1 DEEFAYLQLVR
12 HLDGMCE
19 TPLDL
24 ELPLSRA
31 AMLLSK
37 ALLGG
42 FGRAEAPKP
51 GHLHVVPLENA
62 GFSGR
67 KHLFV
72 VGLHAD
78 ALSANP
84 VAEPFVPQQADAGD
98 ESAADRAALGG
109 STLPSGHPADLNLWL
124 AVRALARASESVTLS
139 HPVLDP
145 VADDPLEPS
154 PLFLR
159 ARWRAKGDLK
169 QETPIFRIA
178 HGTNR
183 LASAG
188 AIDGTE
194 YAILLGRSAAEPRP
208 NEAARRLLAEQFPG
222 AAQGLESRRQK
233 DNPEILTEHDGWIGE
248 PGAIHHGDLESLN
261 LFGEDALSATRLQTL
276 ATCPHKYFL
285 RYVLGLKPAEEPP
298 DEDEWLDALQR
309 GDVLHQIFRRFMESL
324 SPGQRPT
331 AADEDTLQRVF
342 EEVLAEREATYPPPD
357 SAVGR
362 KTRNRLWE
370 AIGIFFQTEL
380 AQEGYEPVAFE
391 LGFGNEPDR
400 RHEHPPGY
408 PEDHTGPLTLD
419 LPGLP
424 PIRVKGYVDRVD
436 RALDGKDAGRF
447 AVWDYKTGSSKKFVD
462 KSDPLD
468 EGRLIQPH
476 LYAHALREAFGWD
489 VAKTGFSFPTVREN
503 GYREEYPV
511 ASAERLAGVINDL
524 SVLPPAG
531 FFVQAP
537 NAENCTYCDY
547 REACGPYAER
557 KKVIAAA
564 ATAARE
570 DAEHPASDVL
580 EKWNY
585 L

>member
-1 DEEFAYLQLVR
+1 MSDTMSEASP
-12 HLDGMCE
+12 G
-19 TPLDL
+19 L

-31 AMLLSK
+31 ATLLSK
-37 ALLGG
+37 VLLGG
-42 FGRAEAPKP
+42 FARAEAPKP

-62 GFSGR
+62 CFSGR

-78 ALSANP
+78 ALSASP
-84 VAEPFVPQQADAGD
+84 VAEAFVPQQADKGD
-98 ESAADRAALGG
+98 ESAVDRAALGG
-109 STLPSGHPADLNLWL
+109 SALPSGHPADLKLWL
-124 AVRALARASESVTLS
+124 AVRALARASQSVALS

-145 VADDPLEPS
+145 VTDDPLEPS

-159 ARWRAKGDLK
+159 ARWRAKKDLE
-169 QETPIFRIA
+169 QEIPVFRIA
-178 HGTNR
+178 HDANR

-188 AIDGTE
+188 AIDCAE
-194 YAILLGRSAAEPRP
+194 YAVALGRAAAEPHP

-222 AAQGLESRRQK
+222 AAQGMVSQRLK
-233 DNPEILTEHDGWIGE
+233 DNPAIFTEHDGWIGE
-248 PGAIHHGDLESLN
+248 PGTIHHGDLEDLN

-276 ATCPHKYFL
+276 AACPHKYFL
-285 RYVLGLKPAEEPP
+285 RYVLGLKPADEPP
-298 DEDEWLDALQR
+298 DEDDWLDALQR

-324 SPGQRPT
+324 PPGQRPT
-331 AADEDTLQRVF
+331 AADEDMLRRVF
-342 EEVLAEREATYPPPD
+342 DEVLAEREATYPPPD

-370 AIGIFFQTEL
+370 ATGIFFQTEL

-391 LGFGNEPDR
+391 LGFGNEPNR

-408 PEDHTGPLTLD
+408 PEDHTDPLTLD

-436 RALDGKDAGRF
+436 RALDGEDAGRY
-447 AVWDYKTGSSKKFVD
+447 AVWDYKTGSSKRYVD

-489 VAKTGFSFPTVREN
+489 VAKTGFSFPTVKEN

-511 ASAERLAGVINDL
+511 ASAERLAKVISDL
-524 SVLPPAG
+524 SVLPPSG

-557 KKVIAAA
+557 KKVIEPA